1 MKTKKFLK
9 IALLVVIAAL
19 FIWTFVFLYQK
30 SQPKV
35 TVYET
40 IVPEVTDLE
49 KTTVATGKV
58 EPRDEVLIKP
68 QISGI
73 IAEVYKEAGQSVKQ
87 GEVLAKV
94 KVIPELG
101 QLNSAESRVR
111 LAEINAA
118 QAETDFARTQKLYND
133 KLISAEEYE
142 KGEVS
147 VKQAREELQTAKD
160 NLEIVKEGITK
171 NSASFSSTLI
181 RSTITGLILDVPIK
195 VGNSVI
201 MSNTFNDGTGY
212 SANAEIVLDR
222 AQKTLAVPES
232 TIEFNGDST
241 FVYVMTDSVPVQ
253 KFERRPIQVGMSDG
267 IKIAIK
273 SGISAQDKIRGAKK
287 KD

>member
-87 GEVLAKV
+87 GEV
-94 KVIPELG
+94 IPELG

-160 NLEIVKEGITK
+160 NLEIVRK
-171 NSASFSSTLI
+171 ASPRTAPLSV
-181 RSTITGLILDVPIK
+181 VP
-195 VGNSVI
+195 
-201 MSNTFNDGTGY
+201 
-212 SANAEIVLDR
+212 
-222 AQKTLAVPES
+222 
-232 TIEFNGDST
+232 
-241 FVYVMTDSVPVQ
+241 
-253 KFERRPIQVGMSDG
+253 
-267 IKIAIK
+267 
-273 SGISAQDKIRGAKK
+273 
-287 KD
+287 